1 MANNTTSFQED
12 SSSSGANEDH
22 RLWLNDEDFTTV
34 MIVTVSG
41 MLVLGIF
48 LILCLVRFPSYDTIE
63 NLLHDKRSFRHE
75 WSPDSSGVRSLNF
88 MQPRPPIKT
97 PFLPTLT
104 KSGTVREIKLPKDD
118 QFPQT
123 HLPPM
128 MPQDSMVESIE
139 NVESILEADDEAEDS
154 IDKAIDHVQPPEV
167 VIDVSSL
174 QLSSSSFDA
183 RWIDGK
189 CNFRK

>member
-1 MANNTTSFQED
+1 MVNNTTSFQEE
-12 SSSSGANEDH
+12 SSLGANEDQH
-22 RLWLNDEDFTTV
+22 RLTLWLNDEDFTTV

-75 WSPDSSGVRSLNF
+75 WSPDSSVRSLNF
-88 MQPRPPIKT
+88 MQPQQRPIKT
-97 PFLPTLT
+97 PFLPNVTIG
-104 KSGTVREIKLPKDD
+104 GTVREIKLPKED

-174 QLSSSSFDA
+174 QHSSSSFDA
-183 RWIDGK
+183 R
-189 CNFRK
+189 

>member
-75 WSPDSSGVRSLNF
+75 WSPDLSLRSFKLHRYLGTTNRLRHEGRDYLKYPFFDRAYFSALHFCKTNFSIVLKEKREKTFEMTKKVYFVALKPVRSEEF
-88 MQPRPPIKT
+88 KGSHRMI
-97 PFLPTLT
+97 
-104 KSGTVREIKLPKDD
+104 
-118 QFPQT
+118 
-123 HLPPM
+123 
-128 MPQDSMVESIE
+128 
-139 NVESILEADDEAEDS
+139 
-154 IDKAIDHVQPPEV
+154 
-167 VIDVSSL
+167 
-174 QLSSSSFDA
+174 
-183 RWIDGK
+183 
-189 CNFRK
+189 